1 MWLQVKGRKR
11 ECQLHSQS
19 PLGDTLL
26 ECYSCASR
34 NAFALGF
41 VPLKAENSVV
51 LLCRDHTPGAAGIR
65 DLDLDLSLWQP
76 LIEDRAF
83 VSWLVKT
90 PTEQVVSHAA
100 AGLKLSETC
109 TRRSS
114 SCA

>member
-1 MWLQVKGRKR
+1 MQVKGRKR

-83 VSWLVKT
+83 VSWLVRT
-90 PTEQVVSHAA
+90 PTEQVASPAA
-100 AGLKLSETC
+100 AGLKLSEIC

-114 SCA
+114 SCT

>member
-1 MWLQVKGRKR
+1 MKGRKR

-90 PTEQVVSHAA
+90 PSEQVKGA
-100 AGLKLSETC
+100 
-109 TRRSS
+109 TRRP
-114 SCA
+114 A